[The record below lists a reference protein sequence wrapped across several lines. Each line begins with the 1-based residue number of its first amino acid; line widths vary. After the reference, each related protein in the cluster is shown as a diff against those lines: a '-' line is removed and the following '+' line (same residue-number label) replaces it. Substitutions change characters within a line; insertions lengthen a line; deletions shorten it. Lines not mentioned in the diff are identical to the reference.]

1 MMHCMLKVKIFH
13 GIFDLKFE
21 KIAAV
26 IKARFINK
34 FNL

>member
-1 MMHCMLKVKIFH
+1 MLKVKIFH

-26 IKARFINK
+26 IKDRFINK
-34 FNL
+34 FKL